1 MMIRFLVAGLTLVLI
16 YLKVTGVIALSWLWV
31 FSPMILLIG
40 FAVIFLAVVICLAA
54 RKPRKD
60 R

>member
-1 MMIRFLVAGLTLVLI
+1 MTSFFLAGLTLMLI
-16 YLKVTGVIALSWLWV
+16 FLKLTSVIALSWFWV

-40 FAVIFLAVVICLAA
+40 FAVIFWAAVFCLAA
-54 RKPRKD
+54 RKLRKD